1 MHHPITA
8 GRVNPASSRKLTRDL
23 ESFPLVS
30 LFDDGEL
37 VSSLLVTQHSS
48 LKREEEKKILANKRI
63 PSSGPGWFGPGRKQR
78 KKPNICPKFPLRVGP
93 TSC

>member
-37 VSSLLVTQHSS
+37 VSSLVTQHSS
-48 LKREEEKKILANKRI
+48 LKREEEKK
-63 PSSGPGWFGPGRKQR
+63 S
-78 KKPNICPKFPLRVGP
+78 
-93 TSC
+93 